1 MTTQCTVMNVIM
13 LKTRNTNLLKKE
25 TAVISNLSTVRAVLL
40 IQLLAQRVMKDM
52 NLLLQALVVLM
63 MCLTVKLVL
72 TLIPVI
78 NVKKITL

>member
-1 MTTQCTVMNVIM
+1 MTTQCTVINVIT

-78 NVKKITL
+78 NVKKIIL